1 MSDNQDPSPQNNE
14 QEEEQTPVYR
24 FSNASELIIGSEDGE
39 EIHAR
44 GGSDVVLGEGGDD
57 TIYGGAGS
65 DFLFG
70 GSGDDSIEGGTGGD
84 LIMGGSG
91 DDTLSGGGG
100 RDIIRGGSGADTID
114 GGAGADLLIGGSG
127 DDDITG
133 GEGGDFILGGA
144 GADTIDG
151 GAGADIIVG
160 GSGDDTLTGGAG
172 ADIFAFG
179 PGDGNDTITD
189 FNKDEDTINLSMFGA
204 DLSYSDLTI
213 TATTDGTGTIITV
226 PGNGEDDDG
235 TTITLQGVTSTDVTE
250 SMFEF
255 SNAGDDTITGT
266 AADEIITGGSGDD
279 TMSGGGGSDTF
290 VFAPG
295 DGDDTITDFSTSDD
309 KIDLTAFGEDVSY
322 SDLTIAATTDGT
334 GTVITL
340 PGEDGGTIT
349 LQGVTSTDLTA
360 DQFVFASAVTRGT
373 LFVGSEAD
381 SGFTGTGFSDTII
394 GGEGD
399 DTLAG
404 GGGNDVIFGNEGD
417 DTITGGAGNDA
428 IFGGGGDD
436 TINAGSGSNYVRGG
450 AGADTFVVEAG
461 QTVTTIGDFTDGEDQ
476 IDLSNLSGITGF
488 SDLTITDDNGTAVI
502 DLSSQGAGTIRLS
515 CVAAAD
521 LAADDFVFAGSSG
534 QVDDGM

>member
-44 GGSDVVLGEGGDD
+44 GGTDVVLGEGGDD

-70 GSGDDSIEGGTGGD
+70 GSGDDSIDGGTGAD

-114 GGAGADLLIGGSG
+114 GGAGSDYLFGGSG
-127 DDDITG
+127 DDVIS
-133 GEGGDFILGGA
+133 A
-144 GADTIDG
+144 

-160 GSGDDTLTGGAG
+160 GSGDDTLTGGTG
-172 ADIFAFG
+172 ADIFVFG
-179 PGDGNDTITD
+179 PGGGNDTITD
-189 FNKDEDTINLSMFGA
+189 FNKDADTINLSMFGA

-213 TATTDGTGTIITV
+213 AATTDGTGTTITV
-226 PGNGEDDDG
+226 PGNGADDG
-235 TTITLQGVTSTDVTE
+235 ITITLQGVTSTDVSE
-250 SMFEF
+250 GMFEF

-279 TMSGGGGSDTF
+279 TMTGGGGSDTF

-295 DGDDTITDFSTSDD
+295 GGDDTITDFSTSDD
-309 KIDLTAFGEDVSY
+309 KIDLTEFGEDVSY
-322 SDLTIAATTDGT
+322 SDLTIAATSDGT

-360 DQFVFASAVTRGT
+360 DQFVFASAATGGT

-417 DTITGGAGNDA
+417 DTITGGAGNDV
-428 IFGGGGDD
+428 IFGGAGAD

-521 LAADDFVFAGSSG
+521 LAADDFVFAGSTG
-534 QVDDGM
+534 QADDGM

>member
-1 MSDNQDPSPQNNE
+1 MSDDQDPNPQNNE
-14 QEEEQTPVYR
+14 PEAEQTPVYR
-24 FSNASELIIGSEDGE
+24 FTNASEMIIGSEDGE
-39 EIHAR
+39 EIQAL
-44 GGSDVVLGEGGDD
+44 GGADVVMGEGGDD
-57 TIYGGAGS
+57 TIDGGAGS
-65 DFLFG
+65 DYLFG
-70 GSGDDSIEGGTGGD
+70 GSGDDSIEGGTGAD

-91 DDTLSGGGG
+91 DDILSGGGG
-100 RDIIRGGSGADTID
+100 RDIIRGGSGDDTID
-114 GGAGADLLIGGSG
+114 GGAGSDYLFGGSG

-133 GEGGDFILGGA
+133 GEGGDLILGGA

-179 PGDGNDTITD
+179 PGDGNDTVTD
-189 FNKDEDTINLSMFGA
+189 FNKDEDTINLSLFGA
-204 DLSYSDLTI
+204 DLSFSDLTI

-226 PGNGEDDDG
+226 PGNGEDDG
-235 TTITLQGVTSTDVTE
+235 ITITLQGVTSTDVTE

-266 AADEIITGGSGDD
+266 TADEIITGGTGDD
-279 TMSGGGGSDTF
+279 TMTGGGGSDTF

-309 KIDLTAFGEDVSY
+309 QIDLTAFGEDVSY
-322 SDLTIAATTDGT
+322 SDLTIAATSDGT

-340 PGEDGGTIT
+340 PGEDGATIT
-349 LQGVTSTDLTA
+349 LQGVTSTDLSA
-360 DQFVFASAVTRGT
+360 DQFVFATADTSGT
-373 LFVGSEAD
+373 LFIGSEAD
-381 SGFTGTGFSDTII
+381 SGFTGTGFADTII

-399 DTLAG
+399 DSLAG
-404 GGGNDVIFGNEGD
+404 AGGNDVIFGNEGA
-417 DTITGGAGNDA
+417 DTITGGEGNDA
-428 IFGGGGDD
+428 IFGGEGDD
-436 TINAGSGSNYVRGG
+436 TINAGTGSNYVRGG

-488 SDLTITDDNGTAVI
+488 SDLTITDENGTAVI
-502 DLSSQGAGTIRLS
+502 DLSSLGAGTIRLS
-515 CVAAAD
+515 CVAASD
-521 LAADDFVFAGSSG
+521 LEAADFVFADSSG
-534 QVDDGM
+534 QADDGI